1 MDVLGWIMPH
11 QAILRGPFHQ
21 TEKRGQPPVDG
32 IGLAAIHHQQGLP
45 ILAHIGRRHS
55 LQSEDLAVGPFE
67 PAAELL
73 QIVKVVNNGYFE

>member
-1 MDVLGWIMPH
+1 
-11 QAILRGPFHQ
+11 
-21 TEKRGQPPVDG
+21 
-32 IGLAAIHHQQGLP
+32 
-45 ILAHIGRRHS
+45 